1 MLTFQNKTCRR
12 GKLPRITIKW
22 RIFLAKTAKLP
33 CFTFGM
39 EFAIFALEKCIL
51 RKICKTEVPRAIF
64 RRTIKQERI
73 EMAEDLNQQEP
84 TAEEKAKFENDVL
97 KAAEDAMKM
106 DGSTGS
112 PSENKADAQAEEKV
126 AEPSD
131 APAENAADAAEQPA
145 DAAAEQPAE
154 DPTAALKAAL
164 ADANDRN
171 LRLMAEFDNYR
182 RRTAKEQLEL
192 IETANG
198 KLLEKLSE
206 VQDNFERAFASENK
220 AQDLEA
226 FEKGM
231 QMIYNQFAKILTDA
245 GLEQI
250 DPTGAEFDP
259 NMHEA
264 LMQQPSETVPEGH
277 VVTVFQK
284 GYKLKNKIL
293 KTAKVIVSSGK

>member
-1 MLTFQNKTCRR
+1 M
-12 GKLPRITIKW
+12 
-22 RIFLAKTAKLP
+22 
-33 CFTFGM
+33 
-39 EFAIFALEKCIL
+39 
-51 RKICKTEVPRAIF
+51 
-64 RRTIKQERI
+64 
-73 EMAEDLNQQEP
+73 NQQEP
-84 TAEEKAKFENDVL
+84 TAEEKAKFEADVL
-97 KAAEDAMKM
+97 KAAEDAMKL
-106 DGSTGS
+106 DENLETKDESGS
-112 PSENKADAQAEEKV
+112 DEKSSDSS
-126 AEPSD
+126 AD
-131 APAENAADAAEQPA
+131 APADTSAEQL
-145 DAAAEQPAE
+145 AESAAE
-154 DPTAALKAAL
+154 DPTAALKTAL

-171 LRLMAEFDNYR
+171 LRLMAEFDNFR
-182 RRTAKEQLEL
+182 RRSAKEQLDI

-220 AQDLEA
+220 AKDLEA

-231 QMIYNQFAKILTDA
+231 QMIYNQFAKILSDA

-264 LMQQPSETVPEGH
+264 LMQQPSETIPEGH

>member
-1 MLTFQNKTCRR
+1 
-12 GKLPRITIKW
+12 
-22 RIFLAKTAKLP
+22 
-33 CFTFGM
+33 
-39 EFAIFALEKCIL
+39 
-51 RKICKTEVPRAIF
+51 
-64 RRTIKQERI
+64 
-73 EMAEDLNQQEP
+73 MAEDKNEQEP
-84 TAEEKAKFENDVL
+84 TAEEKAKFEQDVL

-106 DGSTGS
+106 
-112 PSENKADAQAEEKV
+112 EAEANKADEAQAE
-126 AEPSD
+126 A
-131 APAENAADAAEQPA
+131 AAEQPA
-145 DAAAEQPAE
+145 DAADQPADQAPE
-154 DPTAALKAAL
+154 STESADASTSSATEVLKAEL
-164 ADANDRN
+164 AAANDRN
-171 LRLMAEFDNYR
+171 LRLMAEFDNFR
-182 RRTAKEQLEL
+182 RRSAKEQLEL

-220 AQDLEA
+220 AKDLEA

-259 NMHEA
+259 NCHEA

>member
-1 MLTFQNKTCRR
+1 
-12 GKLPRITIKW
+12 
-22 RIFLAKTAKLP
+22 
-33 CFTFGM
+33 
-39 EFAIFALEKCIL
+39 
-51 RKICKTEVPRAIF
+51 
-64 RRTIKQERI
+64 
-73 EMAEDLNQQEP
+73 MAEDKNEQEP
-84 TAEEKAKFENDVL
+84 TAEEKAKFEADVL
-97 KAAEDAMKM
+97 KAAEDAMKL
-106 DGSTGS
+106 DERRETRDESEKNAEPTENADS
-112 PSENKADAQAEEKV
+112 PVEKAD
-126 AEPSD
+126 
-131 APAENAADAAEQPA
+131 DAAEQPA
-145 DAAAEQPAE
+145 EPAAESTESAE
-154 DPTAALKAAL
+154 DVLKAEL
-164 ADANDRN
+164 AAANDRN
-171 LRLMAEFDNYR
+171 LRLMAEFDNFR
-182 RRTAKEQLEL
+182 RRSAKEQLEL

-220 AQDLEA
+220 AKDLEA

-259 NMHEA
+259 NCHEA

>member
-1 MLTFQNKTCRR
+1 
-12 GKLPRITIKW
+12 
-22 RIFLAKTAKLP
+22 
-33 CFTFGM
+33 
-39 EFAIFALEKCIL
+39 
-51 RKICKTEVPRAIF
+51 
-64 RRTIKQERI
+64 
-73 EMAEDLNQQEP
+73 MAEDLNEQEP
-84 TAEEKAKFENDVL
+84 TAEEKAKFEADVL
-97 KAAEDAMKM
+97 KAAEEAMKM
-106 DGSTGS
+106 
-112 PSENKADAQAEEKV
+112 EAEANKADASDAQAE
-126 AEPSD
+126 
-131 APAENAADAAEQPA
+131 
-145 DAAAEQPAE
+145 AAEQPAE
-154 DPTAALKAAL
+154 AAEKPAEPAEAAPSAEEVLKQQL
-164 ADANDRN
+164 ADATDRN

-259 NMHEA
+259 NCHEA
-264 LMQQPSETVPEGH
+264 LMQQPSETIPEGH

>member
-1 MLTFQNKTCRR
+1 
-12 GKLPRITIKW
+12 
-22 RIFLAKTAKLP
+22 
-33 CFTFGM
+33 
-39 EFAIFALEKCIL
+39 
-51 RKICKTEVPRAIF
+51 
-64 RRTIKQERI
+64 
-73 EMAEDLNQQEP
+73 MAEDLNQQEP
-84 TAEEKAKFENDVL
+84 TAEEKAKFEQDVL
-97 KAAEDAMKM
+97 KAAEEAMKM
-106 DGSTGS
+106 
-112 PSENKADAQAEEKV
+112 EAEANKADADAAQAE
-126 AEPSD
+126 P
-131 APAENAADAAEQPA
+131 AADAAEQSAEPA
-145 DAAAEQPAE
+145 AE

-164 ADANDRN
+164 AEANDRN
-171 LRLMAEFDNYR
+171 LRLMAEFDNFR
-182 RRTAKEQLEL
+182 RRSAKEQLEL

-259 NMHEA
+259 NCHEA
-264 LMQQPSETVPEGH
+264 LMQQPSETIPEGH

>member
-1 MLTFQNKTCRR
+1 
-12 GKLPRITIKW
+12 
-22 RIFLAKTAKLP
+22 
-33 CFTFGM
+33 
-39 EFAIFALEKCIL
+39 
-51 RKICKTEVPRAIF
+51 
-64 RRTIKQERI
+64 
-73 EMAEDLNQQEP
+73 MAEDLNEQEP
-84 TAEEKAKFENDVL
+84 TAEEKAKFEQDVL

-106 DGSTGS
+106 
-112 PSENKADAQAEEKV
+112 EAEANNADAAQ
-126 AEPSD
+126 STD
-131 APAENAADAAEQPA
+131 APADAAAEQPA
-145 DAAAEQPAE
+145 DAAVEQPAE

>member
-1 MLTFQNKTCRR
+1 
-12 GKLPRITIKW
+12 
-22 RIFLAKTAKLP
+22 
-33 CFTFGM
+33 
-39 EFAIFALEKCIL
+39 
-51 RKICKTEVPRAIF
+51 
-64 RRTIKQERI
+64 
-73 EMAEDLNQQEP
+73 MAEDKNEQEP
-84 TAEEKAKFENDVL
+84 TAEEKAKFEQDVL

-106 DGSTGS
+106 
-112 PSENKADAQAEEKV
+112 EAEANKADEAQAE
-126 AEPSD
+126 
-131 APAENAADAAEQPA
+131 AATEQPA
-145 DAAAEQPAE
+145 DAAEQAADQAPESTESAE
-154 DPTAALKAAL
+154 DVLKAEL
-164 ADANDRN
+164 AAANDRN
-171 LRLMAEFDNYR
+171 LRLMAEFDNFR
-182 RRTAKEQLEL
+182 RRSAKEQLEL

-220 AQDLEA
+220 AKDLEA

-259 NMHEA
+259 NCHEA

>member
-1 MLTFQNKTCRR
+1 
-12 GKLPRITIKW
+12 
-22 RIFLAKTAKLP
+22 
-33 CFTFGM
+33 
-39 EFAIFALEKCIL
+39 
-51 RKICKTEVPRAIF
+51 
-64 RRTIKQERI
+64 
-73 EMAEDLNQQEP
+73 MAENKNEQEP
-84 TAEEKAKFENDVL
+84 TAEEKAKFEQDVL
-97 KAAEDAMKM
+97 KAAEDAMKL
-106 DGSTGS
+106 DERRETRDESDSEKNSTENS
-112 PSENKADAQAEEKV
+112 SEEA
-126 AEPSD
+126 
-131 APAENAADAAEQPA
+131 AAEQPA
-145 DAAAEQPAE
+145 DQAPESTESADASTSSATEV
-154 DPTAALKAAL
+154 LKAEL
-164 ADANDRN
+164 AAANDRN
-171 LRLMAEFDNYR
+171 LRLMAEFDNFR
-182 RRTAKEQLEL
+182 RRSAKEQLEL

-220 AQDLEA
+220 AKDLEA

-259 NMHEA
+259 NCHEA

>member
-1 MLTFQNKTCRR
+1 
-12 GKLPRITIKW
+12 
-22 RIFLAKTAKLP
+22 
-33 CFTFGM
+33 
-39 EFAIFALEKCIL
+39 
-51 RKICKTEVPRAIF
+51 
-64 RRTIKQERI
+64 
-73 EMAEDLNQQEP
+73 MAEDLNQQEP

-112 PSENKADAQAEEKV
+112 PTENKADA
-126 AEPSD
+126 SD
-131 APAENAADAAEQPA
+131 QGAGDAQKQPAENADSPAEN

-154 DPTAALKAAL
+154 PAADASTSSATETAALKAAL

>member
-1 MLTFQNKTCRR
+1 
-12 GKLPRITIKW
+12 
-22 RIFLAKTAKLP
+22 
-33 CFTFGM
+33 
-39 EFAIFALEKCIL
+39 
-51 RKICKTEVPRAIF
+51 
-64 RRTIKQERI
+64 
-73 EMAEDLNQQEP
+73 MAEDLNQQEP
-84 TAEEKAKFENDVL
+84 TAEEKAKFEADVL

-106 DGSTGS
+106 
-112 PSENKADAQAEEKV
+112 EAEANKADASDAQAE
-126 AEPSD
+126 
-131 APAENAADAAEQPA
+131 
-145 DAAAEQPAE
+145 AAEQPAE
-154 DPTAALKAAL
+154 AAEKPAEPAEAAPSAEEVLKQQL
-164 ADANDRN
+164 ADATDRN

>member
-1 MLTFQNKTCRR
+1 
-12 GKLPRITIKW
+12 
-22 RIFLAKTAKLP
+22 
-33 CFTFGM
+33 
-39 EFAIFALEKCIL
+39 
-51 RKICKTEVPRAIF
+51 
-64 RRTIKQERI
+64 
-73 EMAEDLNQQEP
+73 MAEKLDEN
-84 TAEEKAKFENDVL
+84 AERAQFEQDVL
-97 KAAEDAMKM
+97 KAAQDAMNLEANASKDESVANEDA
-106 DGSTGS
+106 
-112 PSENKADAQAEEKV
+112 ADK
-126 AEPSD
+126 
-131 APAENAADAAEQPA
+131 AADAEGASENQTEEK
-145 DAAAEQPAE
+145 AAEQQAEPAAAP
-154 DPTAALKAAL
+154 DPTEILKQQL

-171 LRLMAEFDNYR
+171 LRLMAEFENFR
-182 RRTAKEQLEL
+182 RRNAKEQLEL

>member
-1 MLTFQNKTCRR
+1 
-12 GKLPRITIKW
+12 
-22 RIFLAKTAKLP
+22 
-33 CFTFGM
+33 
-39 EFAIFALEKCIL
+39 
-51 RKICKTEVPRAIF
+51 
-64 RRTIKQERI
+64 
-73 EMAEDLNQQEP
+73 MAEDLNQQEP
-84 TAEEKAKFENDVL
+84 TAEEKAKFEQDVL
-97 KAAEDAMKM
+97 KAAEEAMKM
-106 DGSTGS
+106 
-112 PSENKADAQAEEKV
+112 EAEANKADAQ
-126 AEPSD
+126 
-131 APAENAADAAEQPA
+131 ADAAEQPA
-145 DAAAEQPAE
+145 ESSAAAKAAAAEQPAE
-154 DPTAALKAAL
+154 SESTESAEDVLKAEL
-164 ADANDRN
+164 AAANDRN
-171 LRLMAEFDNYR
+171 LRLMAEFDNFR
-182 RRTAKEQLEL
+182 RRSAKEQLEL

-220 AQDLEA
+220 AKDLEA

-259 NMHEA
+259 NCHEA

>member
-1 MLTFQNKTCRR
+1 
-12 GKLPRITIKW
+12 
-22 RIFLAKTAKLP
+22 
-33 CFTFGM
+33 
-39 EFAIFALEKCIL
+39 
-51 RKICKTEVPRAIF
+51 
-64 RRTIKQERI
+64 
-73 EMAEDLNQQEP
+73 MAENKNEQEP
-84 TAEEKAKFENDVL
+84 TAEEKAKFEQDVL
-97 KAAEDAMKM
+97 KAAEDAMKL
-106 DGSTGS
+106 DERRETSDES
-112 PSENKADAQAEEKV
+112 DSEKN
-126 AEPSD
+126 S
-131 APAENAADAAEQPA
+131 AENSSEEAAADQPA
-145 DAAAEQPAE
+145 DQAPESTESADASTSSATEV
-154 DPTAALKAAL
+154 LKAEL
-164 ADANDRN
+164 AAANDRN
-171 LRLMAEFDNYR
+171 LRLMAEFDNFR
-182 RRTAKEQLEL
+182 RRSAKEQIEL

-220 AQDLEA
+220 AKDLEA

-259 NMHEA
+259 NCHEA

>member
-1 MLTFQNKTCRR
+1 
-12 GKLPRITIKW
+12 
-22 RIFLAKTAKLP
+22 
-33 CFTFGM
+33 
-39 EFAIFALEKCIL
+39 
-51 RKICKTEVPRAIF
+51 
-64 RRTIKQERI
+64 
-73 EMAEDLNQQEP
+73 MAEDLNQQEP
-84 TAEEKAKFENDVL
+84 TAEEKAKFEADVL

-106 DGSTGS
+106 
-112 PSENKADAQAEEKV
+112 EAEANKADEAQAE
-126 AEPSD
+126 AT
-131 APAENAADAAEQPA
+131 
-145 DAAAEQPAE
+145 AEQPAE
-154 DPTAALKAAL
+154 SAEQPAEPAAAPDPTEVLKQQL

>member
-1 MLTFQNKTCRR
+1 
-12 GKLPRITIKW
+12 
-22 RIFLAKTAKLP
+22 
-33 CFTFGM
+33 
-39 EFAIFALEKCIL
+39 
-51 RKICKTEVPRAIF
+51 
-64 RRTIKQERI
+64 
-73 EMAEDLNQQEP
+73 MAEDLNQQEP
-84 TAEEKAKFENDVL
+84 TAEEKAKFEQDVL
-97 KAAEDAMKM
+97 KAAEEAMKM
-106 DGSTGS
+106 
-112 PSENKADAQAEEKV
+112 EAEANKADNAQA
-126 AEPSD
+126 D
-131 APAENAADAAEQPA
+131 AST
-145 DAAAEQPAE
+145 EQPAE
-154 DPTAALKAAL
+154 AAEKPAESAEAAPSAEEVLKQQL
-164 ADANDRN
+164 ADATDRN
-171 LRLMAEFDNYR
+171 LRLMAEFDNFR
-182 RRTAKEQLEL
+182 RRSAKEQLDI

-220 AQDLEA
+220 AKDLDA

-264 LMQQPSETVPEGH
+264 LMQQPSETIPEGH

>member
-1 MLTFQNKTCRR
+1 
-12 GKLPRITIKW
+12 
-22 RIFLAKTAKLP
+22 
-33 CFTFGM
+33 
-39 EFAIFALEKCIL
+39 
-51 RKICKTEVPRAIF
+51 
-64 RRTIKQERI
+64 
-73 EMAEDLNQQEP
+73 MAEDLNQQEP
-84 TAEEKAKFENDVL
+84 TAEEKAKFEQDVL
-97 KAAEDAMKM
+97 KAAEEAMKM
-106 DGSTGS
+106 
-112 PSENKADAQAEEKV
+112 EAEANKADAQ
-126 AEPSD
+126 
-131 APAENAADAAEQPA
+131 ADAAEQPA
-145 DAAAEQPAE
+145 ESSAAAKAAAAEQPAE
-154 DPTAALKAAL
+154 SESTESAEDVLKAEL
-164 ADANDRN
+164 AAANDRN
-171 LRLMAEFDNYR
+171 LRLMAEFDNFR
-182 RRTAKEQLEL
+182 RRSAKEQLEL

-206 VQDNFERAFASENK
+206 VQDNFERAFAAENK
-220 AQDLEA
+220 AKDLEA

-259 NMHEA
+259 NCHEA

>member
-1 MLTFQNKTCRR
+1 
-12 GKLPRITIKW
+12 
-22 RIFLAKTAKLP
+22 
-33 CFTFGM
+33 
-39 EFAIFALEKCIL
+39 
-51 RKICKTEVPRAIF
+51 
-64 RRTIKQERI
+64 
-73 EMAEDLNQQEP
+73 MAEDLNQQEP
-84 TAEEKAKFENDVL
+84 TAEEKAKFEQDVL

-106 DGSTGS
+106 EAEANQADA
-112 PSENKADAQAEEKV
+112 NAAADAQAE
-126 AEPSD
+126 
-131 APAENAADAAEQPA
+131 APADAADSA
-145 DAAAEQPAE
+145 AAAEQPAE
-154 DPTAALKAAL
+154 PESTESAEDVLKAEL
-164 ADANDRN
+164 AAANDRN
-171 LRLMAEFDNYR
+171 LRLMAEFDNFR

-264 LMQQPSETVPEGH
+264 LMQQPRETVPEGH

>member
-1 MLTFQNKTCRR
+1 
-12 GKLPRITIKW
+12 
-22 RIFLAKTAKLP
+22 
-33 CFTFGM
+33 
-39 EFAIFALEKCIL
+39 
-51 RKICKTEVPRAIF
+51 
-64 RRTIKQERI
+64 
-73 EMAEDLNQQEP
+73 MAEDLNQQEP
-84 TAEEKAKFENDVL
+84 TAEEKAKFEQDVL

-106 DGSTGS
+106 
-112 PSENKADAQAEEKV
+112 EAEANKAADQAAGEAQEQ
-126 AEPSD
+126 P
-131 APAENAADAAEQPA
+131 AADQPA

-154 DPTAALKAAL
+154 QTPESTESAEDVLKAEL
-164 ADANDRN
+164 AAANDRN

>member
-1 MLTFQNKTCRR
+1 
-12 GKLPRITIKW
+12 
-22 RIFLAKTAKLP
+22 
-33 CFTFGM
+33 
-39 EFAIFALEKCIL
+39 
-51 RKICKTEVPRAIF
+51 
-64 RRTIKQERI
+64 
-73 EMAEDLNQQEP
+73 MAEDLNQQEP
-84 TAEEKAKFENDVL
+84 TAEEKAKFEADVL
-97 KAAEDAMKM
+97 KAAEDAMKL
-106 DGSTGS
+106 DENLETKDESGS
-112 PSENKADAQAEEKV
+112 DEKSSDSS
-126 AEPSD
+126 AD
-131 APAENAADAAEQPA
+131 APADTSAEQL
-145 DAAAEQPAE
+145 AESAAE
-154 DPTAALKAAL
+154 DPTAALKTAL

-171 LRLMAEFDNYR
+171 LRLMAEFDNFR
-182 RRTAKEQLEL
+182 RRSAKEQLDI

-220 AQDLEA
+220 AKDLEA

-231 QMIYNQFAKILTDA
+231 QMIYNQFAKILSDA

-264 LMQQPSETVPEGH
+264 LMQQPSETMPEGH

>member
-1 MLTFQNKTCRR
+1 
-12 GKLPRITIKW
+12 
-22 RIFLAKTAKLP
+22 
-33 CFTFGM
+33 
-39 EFAIFALEKCIL
+39 
-51 RKICKTEVPRAIF
+51 
-64 RRTIKQERI
+64 
-73 EMAEDLNQQEP
+73 MAEDLNEQEP

-106 DGSTGS
+106 
-112 PSENKADAQAEEKV
+112 EAEANKADEAQAEAAADK
-126 AEPSD
+126 
-131 APAENAADAAEQPA
+131 PAEAAEQAA
-145 DAAAEQPAE
+145 DQAPESTESAE
-154 DPTAALKAAL
+154 DVLKAEL
-164 ADANDRN
+164 AAANDRN
-171 LRLMAEFDNYR
+171 LRLMAEFDNFR
-182 RRTAKEQLEL
+182 RRSAKEQLEL

-259 NMHEA
+259 NCHEA

>member
-1 MLTFQNKTCRR
+1 
-12 GKLPRITIKW
+12 
-22 RIFLAKTAKLP
+22 
-33 CFTFGM
+33 
-39 EFAIFALEKCIL
+39 
-51 RKICKTEVPRAIF
+51 
-64 RRTIKQERI
+64 
-73 EMAEDLNQQEP
+73 MAEDLNQQEP
-84 TAEEKAKFENDVL
+84 TAEEKAKFEADVL

-106 DGSTGS
+106 
-112 PSENKADAQAEEKV
+112 EAEANKADEAQAE
-126 AEPSD
+126 AT
-131 APAENAADAAEQPA
+131 AEQPA
-145 DAAAEQPAE
+145 EAAEQPAE
-154 DPTAALKAAL
+154 PAEAAPSAEEVLKQQL
-164 ADANDRN
+164 ADATDRN